1 MLQLRKI
8 LAGLLIAHGTG
19 IILWTAHSFTQ
30 ALMTQHIRVDLSI
43 YSYALLIMLVFFGAS
58 SVAIGVWYQR
68 HHKWAGRVVMA
79 VAVVMAFAAAI
90 TLSVVYPS
98 TGDASSSLF
107 SSFTALAVWSVPP
120 LAIGTY
126 LLKPVR

>member
-1 MLQLRKI
+1 MLQQKKI

-19 IILWTAHSFTQ
+19 IIFWTAHNLTQ
-30 ALMTQHIRVDLSI
+30 ALITEHIRVDLSI
-43 YSYALLIMLVFFGAS
+43 YSYALVILLVFFGAS
-58 SVAIGVWYQR
+58 SVTIGMWYQR
-68 HHKWAGRVVMA
+68 YYNWVRRVVMA

-90 TLSVVYPS
+90 ILSVIYPS
-98 TGDASSSLF
+98 TEVASSSLI
-107 SSFTALAVWSVPP
+107 SSFTALALWSMPP

>member
-1 MLQLRKI
+1 MLQPKKI

-19 IILWTAHSFTQ
+19 VILWTAHSLTQ

-43 YSYALLIMLVFFGAS
+43 YSFALLIMLVFFGAS

-90 TLSVVYPS
+90 TLWVVYPS
-98 TGDASSSLF
+98 TGDASRSLI

>member
-1 MLQLRKI
+1 MLQRKKI

-19 IILWTAHSFTQ
+19 IILWTAHSFTK
-30 ALMTQHIRVDLSI
+30 ALMSEHIRVDLSI
-43 YSYALLIMLVFFGAS
+43 YSYALVTLLVFFGAS
-58 SVAIGVWYQR
+58 SVTIGLWYQR
-68 HHKWAGRVVMA
+68 HHKWAGQVVMA

-98 TGDASSSLF
+98 TRDALSSLT
-107 SSFTALAVWSVPP
+107 SSFTALALWSVPP

-126 LLKPVR
+126 LLKPAR

>member
-1 MLQLRKI
+1 MLQRKKI
-8 LAGLLIAHGTG
+8 LAGLLIAYGTG
-19 IILWTAHSFTQ
+19 VILWIAHSFTK

-43 YSYALLIMLVFFGAS
+43 YSYALVILLVFFGAS

-68 HHKWAGRVVMA
+68 HHNWAGRVVMA
-79 VAVVMAFAAAI
+79 VAVAI
-90 TLSVVYPS
+90 TIAMVYAS
-98 TGDASSSLF
+98 TLVEQSSLITSLTF
-107 SSFTALAVWSVPP
+107 LALWSVPP

>member
-1 MLQLRKI
+1 MLQRKKI
-8 LAGLLIAHGTG
+8 LAGLLIAYGTG
-19 IILWTAHSFTQ
+19 VILWIAHSFTK

-43 YSYALLIMLVFFGAS
+43 YSYALVILLVFFGTS

-68 HHKWAGRVVMA
+68 HHNWAGRVVMA
-79 VAVVMAFAAAI
+79 VAVAI
-90 TLSVVYPS
+90 TIAMVYAS
-98 TGDASSSLF
+98 TLVEQSSLITSLTF
-107 SSFTALAVWSVPP
+107 LALWSVPP

>member
-1 MLQLRKI
+1 MLQRKKI

-19 IILWTAHSFTQ
+19 IILWTAHNLTQ
-30 ALMTQHIRVDLSI
+30 ALITEHIRVDLSI
-43 YSYALLIMLVFFGAS
+43 YSFALVILLVFFGVS

-68 HHKWAGRVVMA
+68 HHDWAGRVVMA
-79 VAVVMAFAAAI
+79 VAAVMAFAAAI
-90 TLSVVYPS
+90 TLAVVYPS
-98 TGDASSSLF
+98 TGDALSSLIN
-107 SSFTALAVWSVPP
+107 SFTALALWSVPP

>member
-30 ALMTQHIRVDLSI
+30 ALMSEHIRVDLSI
-43 YSYALLIMLVFFGAS
+43 YSFALLIMLVFFGAS

-68 HHKWAGRVVMA
+68 HHNWAGRVVMA
-79 VAVVMAFAAAI
+79 VAAAI
-90 TLSVVYPS
+90 TIAMVYAS
-98 TGDASSSLF
+98 TRVESGSLITSLTF
-107 SSFTALAVWSVPP
+107 LAVWSVPP

-126 LLKPVR
+126 LLKPLPITRQ